1 MAPLIGFRRPDFR
14 SGRQALA
21 YDEYWERSGFSPG
34 EKLCEREVI
43 LRDRIPAGESVLVV
57 GCGTS
62 LLPLALAEKGCAV
75 TVTDIAPNVIEFFR
89 EKGIAG
95 FILDLEHMTD
105 ASVSGTFDVVVA
117 SEVFEHIRNPERAV
131 EVLARHTR
139 RFLIAS
145 PNSAFYRYRLRL
157 MFAGRFLIQW
167 KYHPAEHLRFWSH
180 SDFLDWLS
188 AMDLRTRAVI
198 PAMGLSCRGLCPF
211 AKNWWPNLLG
221 NQIVYD
227 CVVPKGETHNAA

>member
-1 MAPLIGFRRPDFR
+1 MTSLFGYRKPDFR
-14 SGRQALA
+14 SGKQALT
-21 YDEYWERSGFSPG
+21 YDEYWERSKFSPSD
-34 EKLCEREVI
+34 KLCEREII
-43 LRDRIPAGESVLVV
+43 LRDRVPAGSSVLVV

-62 LLPLALAEKGCAV
+62 LLPLALKEKGCRV
-75 TVTDIAPNVIEFFR
+75 TVSDVAPNVLEFFK
-89 EKGIAG
+89 EKGISG
-95 FILDLEHMTD
+95 FILDLENITD
-105 ASVSGTFDVVVA
+105 SAVKENYDVIVA

-131 EVLARHTR
+131 EVLSRHTH

-167 KYHPAEHLRFWSH
+167 KYHPAEHLRYWSH

-188 AMDLRTRAVI
+188 AMDLRNVVAI
-198 PAMGLSCRGLCPF
+198 PAMGLSCKGLCPF
-211 AKNWWPNLLG
+211 AKDLWPNLFG

-227 CVVPKGETHNAA
+227 CEV

>member
-1 MAPLIGFRRPDFR
+1 MASLFGYRRPDFR
-14 SGRQALA
+14 SGRKALT
-21 YDEYWERSGFSPG
+21 YDEYWKRTNFSPG
-34 EKLCEREVI
+34 TQLCEREII
-43 LRDRIPAGESVLVV
+43 LRDRVPEGSSVLVV

-62 LLPLALAEKGCAV
+62 LLPLALAEKRCAV
-75 TVTDIAPNVIEFFR
+75 TVSDIAMSVIDFFSK
-89 EKGIAG
+89 KGIAG
-95 FILDLEHMTD
+95 FILDLENITD
-105 ASVSGTFDVVVA
+105 TSIKGNYDVIVA
-117 SEVFEHIRNPERAV
+117 SEVFEHIRNPERAI

-167 KYHPAEHLRFWSH
+167 KYHPAEHLRYWSH

-188 AMDLRTRAVI
+188 AMNLRTTAVV
-198 PAMGLSCRGLCPF
+198 PAMGLSFNGLLPF
-211 AKNWWPNLLG
+211 AKNWWPNLFG

-227 CVVPKGETHNAA
+227 CEVL